1 MEIRLEDYNFYIR
14 PGRTDMRK
22 SSVGL
27 ALIVQDEMGLQP
39 FERSV
44 FLFCGTSRRIIK
56 AIVWNGNGWLE
67 IIKRLECG
75 SSFKS
80 IALMILRL
88 VPQKRKTDL
97 SKGCSPISSWTM
109 RARPTEPFRMSVKC

>member
-14 PGRTDMRK
+14 AGRSDMRK

-27 ALIVQDEMGLQP
+27 ALIVQEDMGLRP
-39 FERSV
+39 FEKSV
-44 FLFCGTSRRIIK
+44 FLFCGSNRRTIK

-75 SSFKS
+75 SSFKWPTTADE
-80 IALMILRL
+80 ALRIKVEDLLLLLKGYDIWRQFPVYTPQL
-88 VPQKRKTDL
+88 V
-97 SKGCSPISSWTM
+97 G
-109 RARPTEPFRMSVKC
+109 